1 MARQNGWKV
10 EIKKPRMC
18 FTRFSYGRYPA
29 FRYVKDGKRAYH
41 WEATGLSESEA
52 KRYEEAARRDGYS
65 VRALPPA
72 LLRSSGYR
80 REFMSRNPGPWRCR
94 YCGRALRRD
103 EDMEVDHLVPV
114 AAAQKSRA
122 ARQFLASIGAE
133 SVNDAPNLVPS
144 CHACNAR
151 KGSKTGLWLIRGVL
165 GAHRSY
171 WIALRIAQA
180 LLAAVCLWLVF
191 GGGFARTAY
200 ILRIC

>member
-1 MARQNGWKV
+1 MARRNGWKV

-103 EDMEVDHLVPV
+103 GDMEVDHLVPV
-114 AAAQKSRA
+114 AAAQKSPV
-122 ARQFLASIGAE
+122 ARQILASIGAE

-180 LLAAVCLWLVF
+180 LLVAVCLWLVF
-191 GGGFARTAY
+191 GGGFARAAH
-200 ILRIC
+200 ILRFC